1 MKALTYNLKQRS
13 TLAVVHHVC
22 LQEPNN
28 SEAQEDHYTKTG
40 NSRQDSL
47 TRGGKR
53 LSIGAASW
61 SNQVSTQSL
70 SILLKKQKKPK
81 KNLFIFF
88 PSVVEA
94 SFQKAQD

>member
-1 MKALTYNLKQRS
+1 MCASKSQIT
-13 TLAVVHHVC
+13 
-22 LQEPNN
+22 
-28 SEAQEDHYTKTG
+28 EAQEDHYTKTG

-70 SILLKKQKKPK
+70 SILLKKQKTPPK
-81 KNLFIFF
+81 KYIFIFF